1 MINRKLLAAGFVH
14 VLTLLL
20 AFFVTK
26 NGLKLDTATAAE
38 VSWFISVMAGFAA
51 GWLAKEFPAEFGGPV
66 KLVQLPEPPA
76 ELPVGPQPI
85 ADTAE
90 AEQATEWVEAQ
101 RARKLAGQ

>member
-38 VSWFISVMAGFAA
+38 VSWFISVVAGFAA

-66 KLVQLPEPPA
+66 KLPEPPV
-76 ELPVGPQPI
+76 ELPVHKPIPI

-90 AEQATEWVEAQ
+90 AEQAVEWVEAQ